1 MGDDSRALPRGQG
14 GRGPPSPTCRGSA
27 CRLGSPRCTPAAEAC
42 LSHGETEAQRGGKLA
57 RPPPRLIGGPPRCHL
72 PPETQC
78 QVPEG
83 SAPWGGNRRAG
94 TTDALG
100 HGARGSGRQPRKPS
114 PTRRW
119 GHERHMR
126 DAHVGSMSPIGETEA
141 STGGWG
147 WPRLGPEPTRLRAW
161 RAASKPLGLVLLL
174 SPWAARSSD
183 VAVAT
188 GALSCVL
195 WVLQASSSAQRGP
208 CTPEPWYSPLE
219 TGMGPWPHGVTQTP
233 GLRGI
238 SGSELPACTRPPP
251 PVPRPPP
258 ARRPGRWDPAAV

>member
-1 MGDDSRALPRGQG
+1 MCPDPGWPRWGMTAGLCHGDREC
-14 GRGPPSPTCRGSA
+14 RGPPSPTCRGSA

-42 LSHGETEAQRGGKLA
+42 LSQGETEAQRGGKLA

-141 STGGWG
+141 STGGVG
-147 WPRLGPEPTRLRAW
+147 LASARPRTN
-161 RAASKPLGLVLLL
+161 
-174 SPWAARSSD
+174 
-183 VAVAT
+183 
-188 GALSCVL
+188 
-195 WVLQASSSAQRGP
+195 
-208 CTPEPWYSPLE
+208 
-219 TGMGPWPHGVTQTP
+219 QTP
-233 GLRGI
+233 GLESSIQALGA
-238 SGSELPACTRPPP
+238 GLAFVPLGCQEL
-251 PVPRPPP
+251 
-258 ARRPGRWDPAAV
+258 